1 MQNTSL
7 SVLLLIKGV
16 VMVRTMSNDPAQHS
30 HLHVETLRNPHLGPR
45 PGKQAR
51 QLRDTRIHF
60 AL

>member
-7 SVLLLIKGV
+7 SALLLIKEV
-16 VMVRTMSNDPAQHS
+16 VMVRTMSNDPTQLS
-30 HLHVETLRNPHLGPR
+30 HLHVETLRNPHLGHR

-51 QLRDTRIHF
+51 QMRHTRINL